1 MSDTERLG
9 YRADKDALQVMQGD
23 GDADARPHNREQG
36 CYYSFADEST
46 VNFLVKRESSHLLFL
61 EL

>member
-23 GDADARPHNREQG
+23 GDADARPHNREPGMLLQLRG
-36 CYYSFADEST
+36 
-46 VNFLVKRESSHLLFL
+46 REDSQLLGQ
-61 EL
+61 EGI